1 MSDAT
6 SDLAT
11 SLTPHPKEKLVSDL
25 KLVIAD
31 TEELLRL
38 TANEAGQT
46 AAELRVR
53 VKERLAQARVRLSEV
68 QDTVVAKAK
77 AAGQSTDA
85 YVQENPWRAVGIAAA
100 VGAVVGLLISRR

>member
-1 MSDAT
+1 MSEVT
-6 SDLAT
+6 SDLVT
-11 SLTPHPKEKLVSDL
+11 SLTPSPKEKLISDL

-53 VKERLAQARVRLSEV
+53 VKARLVQARERLAEV
-68 QDTVVAKAK
+68 QDTVIAKAK

-85 YVQENPWRAVGIAAA
+85 YVQENPWRAVGIAAG
-100 VGAVVGLLISRR
+100 VGVIVGLLIGRR